1 MVALRRGWW
10 GNSVLMSERAGL
22 ATKTL
27 SHEAAQRKTL
37 WSFVSWCLSGEILL
51 NTLLP
56 HFSEPCSRQGFVIG
70 YALHSG
76 RRTGE
81 LSHTANCSIRLLTQ
95 MLNTLQEATAMANT
109 FRARRGRSS
118 LG

>member
-1 MVALRRGWW
+1 M
-10 GNSVLMSERAGL
+10 LMSERAGL

-56 HFSEPCSRQGFVIG
+56 TTLLRGGATIQ
-70 YALHSG
+70 
-76 RRTGE
+76 
-81 LSHTANCSIRLLTQ
+81 RLLEIADQ
-95 MLNTLQEATAMANT
+95 DNVARL
-109 FRARRGRSS
+109 RAAREGESLAVGREVEREDEIRHEIGQ
-118 LG
+118 LFGRAAVNGLRPEV